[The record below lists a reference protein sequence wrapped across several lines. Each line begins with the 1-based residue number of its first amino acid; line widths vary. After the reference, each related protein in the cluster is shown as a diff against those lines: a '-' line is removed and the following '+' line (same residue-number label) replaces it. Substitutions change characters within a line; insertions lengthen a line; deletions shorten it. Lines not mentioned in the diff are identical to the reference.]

1 MSITT
6 KFLVKSMKKIN
17 KLLISITIMVSLV
30 SPTLLP
36 FLFYKNSHELNYSDF
51 IDHPMNSQF
60 IGGGY
65 IMDTEAI
72 YSWDEISLTG
82 TNMTL
87 SESDD
92 AYEAISFTSWN
103 FTFYETEY
111 DTIYVST
118 NAWMSFTD
126 STPTSSYGYIPGYTL
141 ENLDCV
147 ALYWTN
153 LLTDDSMGGKGSV
166 YYEFL
171 PSPNRLVIEYDNIGG
186 HDPDFSGTF
195 EVIFYELGN
204 IKFQYKSLDNFT
216 YYEGE
221 AGLDH
226 GDGLNF
232 NSFTE
237 YFYQNP
243 SISSEAIEFTFDQM
257 IEWNYTKG
265 VETNDE
271 NGWILT
277 KLNDAKMESF
287 FGTNWEQQFG
297 LLPNPNKADKMK
309 INITSITE
317 NSTHWEIDY
326 KIWDWEN
333 RLIDFSTTPS
343 SSDTIVYR
351 REPFNYTQPHN
362 MTNIIPFITPKPVPV
377 YLERMNLTDYYDVN
391 TFYGQRL
398 VGLTYMDSKNIG
410 GDDIHISIVALY
422 NEEGLLRNM
431 VIEWHNQSEQLE
443 IYKMETFTSVFA
455 EESSIRPSVSD
466 EISWLVLDVNDT
478 AIEAVYGTNWEH
490 YFGLPLNPSKN
501 DKTKISISSIAD
513 NTTHWETNYS
523 MWDWI
528 ARDDSYT
535 LPASHNDSLLY
546 RQDPFD
552 YTEPHNFTNILPL
565 ILPKPPELYVFYSNL
580 DDGLYPI
587 YSSMP
592 YEVPPHYPTSLQ
604 ISKKFGFSRVTGVGV
619 YTWEGILQHLYIYKM
634 DYATMN
640 FTVLFD
646 MVSSFEGPKPSYVG
660 INQSD
665 TYEYGVY
672 ECPQN
677 GPSGNIGM
685 PYPNGSRRISQTI
698 DFISGE
704 DLYIERAI
712 VLSNLS
718 IMDQH
723 GVWTEFP
730 YSAYSYPGMSY
741 GINHVVLNISDFYT
755 AMTAQFPFFIAVG
768 TDFNDWITFFETFIE
783 LMTYPPYM
791 QIYSFSA
798 LSNGINITVEYL
810 GDIQEILYTYTPE
823 GLLDVMKMS
832 FNGKEVYSIRLNNFD
847 YMIPECDTDD
857 PIITINAPIPDTLFA
872 DTAPVFNIEIE
883 ERFLNSTWYSL
894 DGGVTN
900 HYFALNG
907 SISESLWDALPS
919 APVTIT
925 FYADDIAGNVGS
937 ASVLVDKDIDDPIIT
952 INTPENNLE
961 TTSAPSFDLTIVET
975 NLDSIWYTLD
985 DGITNI
991 ICGTSGTIDQTIWAN
1006 LADGTYTL
1014 KFYANDTLGHLGSS
1028 EVTVKKV
1035 PSIPGIPSYDILLLS
1050 FITLISITVITW
1062 KFRRRTK

>member
-1 MSITT
+1 
-6 KFLVKSMKKIN
+6 
-17 KLLISITIMVSLV
+17 
-30 SPTLLP
+30 
-36 FLFYKNSHELNYSDF
+36 
-51 IDHPMNSQF
+51 
-60 IGGGY
+60 
-65 IMDTEAI
+65 MDTEAI

-82 TNMTL
+82 INMTL
-87 SESDD
+87 SESDND
-92 AYEAISFTSWN
+92 YEAISFTSWN

-111 DTIYVST
+111 DTIYVSS
-118 NAWMSFTD
+118 NGWMSFTD
-126 STPTSSYGYIPGYTL
+126 NTPTSSYGNVPSYTL
-141 ENLDCV
+141 DNIDCV
-147 ALYWTN
+147 ALYWAN

-204 IKFQYKSLDNFT
+204 IKFQYKSLENFT
-216 YYEGE
+216 YYVGA

-232 NSFTE
+232 NTFTE

-243 SISSEAIEFTFDQM
+243 SISSKAIEFTFDQM
-257 IEWNYTKG
+257 IEWNYTMG
-265 VETNDE
+265 VETNE
-271 NGWILT
+271 EYGWILT

-309 INITSITE
+309 LNITSLTE

-326 KIWDWEN
+326 NIWDWKN
-333 RLIDFSTTPS
+333 RLTDFSTTPS
-343 SSDTIVYR
+343 SSDTLVYR

-377 YLERMNLTDYYDVN
+377 YLERMNLTNYYDVN
-391 TFYGQRL
+391 TYYGQGY
-398 VGLTYMDSKNIG
+398 VGLTYEDSKNIG
-410 GDDIHISIVALY
+410 GDDIYISIVALY

-431 VIEWHNQSEQLE
+431 YIEWQNQSEHLK
-443 IYKMETFTSVFA
+443 IYQMETLTPLFM
-455 EESSIRPSVSD
+455 EESSIRPSISD

-478 AIEAVYGTNWEH
+478 AMEAFFGTNWEQ
-490 YFGLPLNPSKN
+490 YFGLPLNPSRN
-501 DKTKISISSIAD
+501 DKTKISISSIVD

-535 LPASHNDSLLY
+535 SPASHNDSLLY

-565 ILPKPPELYVFYSNL
+565 ILPKPPELYALYSNL
-580 DDGLYPI
+580 DEGLYSI

-592 YEVPPHYPTSLQ
+592 YYEAPLHFPTSIQ
-604 ISKKFGFSRVTGVGV
+604 ISKEGESDHVTGVGV
-619 YTWEGILQHLYIYKM
+619 YTWEGILQHLYIYKIN
-634 DYATMN
+634 YETMSYTYLFNMIN
-640 FTVLFD
+640 F
-646 MVSSFEGPKPSYVG
+646 FEGSKPSYVG

-672 ECPQN
+672 ECLQN
-677 GPSGNIGM
+677 APSENIGL
-685 PYPNGSRRISQTI
+685 PYINGTRRIKHTI

-704 DLYIERAI
+704 DPYIERAL
-712 VLSNLS
+712 VLSNFS
-718 IMDQH
+718 TMDQY

-730 YSAYSYPGMSY
+730 YNTFTQYPGMSY
-741 GINHVVLNISDFYT
+741 GVNYVFFNISDLYS
-755 AMTAQFPFFIAVG
+755 AMSSQFPYFIAVG
-768 TDFNDWITFFETFIE
+768 TDFNDWVTFFETTMEF
-783 LMTYPPYM
+783 MTYLPYTM
-791 QIYSFSA
+791 DYSFTA

-832 FNGKEVYSIRLNNFD
+832 FNGKEIYSIRLNNFD
-847 YMIPECDTDD
+847 YMIPECDPDD
-857 PIITINAPIPDTLFA
+857 PIITINTPISDTIFT

-900 HYFALNG
+900 HYFTLNE
-907 SISESLWDALPS
+907 SISELLWDALPS

-925 FYADDIAGNVGS
+925 FYADDMAGNVGS
-937 ASVLVDKDIDDPIIT
+937 ASVLVEKDIDDPIIT
-952 INTPENNLE
+952 INTPNNNIE
-961 TTSAPSFDLTIVET
+961 TTPAPSFDLTIVET
-975 NLDSIWYTLD
+975 NLDTIWYTLD

-991 ICGTSGTIDQTIWAN
+991 ICGTSGTIDQTIWGN
-1006 LADGTYTL
+1006 LVDGTYTL
-1014 KFYANDTLGHLGSS
+1014 KFYANDTAGNLGSS
-1028 EVTVKKV
+1028 EVTVKKK
-1035 PSIPGIPSYDILLLS
+1035 PSIPSYDILLLS
-1050 FITLISITVITW
+1050 FIALISITIIIW